1 MTEAIRD
8 TLLFARRLLRNL
20 MRQPWFVIATL
31 TQPVV
36 LLLLSSALFSRVAT
50 LPGFG
55 WESYLTFLAP
65 GLVIMGALFAGGW
78 NGMGVIGDIDR
89 GVMDRLLVT
98 PMRRGAMVAGK
109 LVQLTVLVVLQ
120 SVILMALAEMRGA
133 TFENGPAGMLA
144 LLAAAVL
151 IAAPV
156 GALSTA
162 IALTTRTVESLI
174 AGVAMVLLPLTYLTA
189 LFMPVA
195 LVPRWIQVVAPYN
208 PVDWAV
214 TAARTAVSS
223 DPDWG
228 AVFLRF
234 GYLTALTVGCVFL
247 AVRAFR
253 SYVRSV

>member
-1 MTEAIRD
+1 VSEGIRD
-8 TLLFARRLLRNL
+8 TLLFARRVLRNL

-36 LLLLSSALFSRVAT
+36 LLLLSSALFSKVAT

-65 GLVIMGALFAGGW
+65 GLVVMGALFAGGW
-78 NGMGVIGDIDR
+78 NGMGVVGDIDR

-98 PMRRGAMVAGK
+98 PMRRGALVGGK
-109 LVQLTVLVVLQ
+109 LTQLAVLVVVQ
-120 SVILMALAEMRGA
+120 SVILMALAEIRGA
-133 TFENGPAGMLA
+133 TFENGAPGMLA
-144 LLAAAVL
+144 LLVAAVL

-174 AGVAMVLLPLTYLTA
+174 AGVAMVLLPLTYLTS
-189 LFMPVA
+189 LFMPAA
-195 LVPRWIQVVAPYN
+195 LAPHWIQTVAPYN

-214 TAARTAVSS
+214 TAARMAVSA

-228 AVFLRF
+228 AVFVRF
-234 GYLTALTVGCVFL
+234 GYLTALTAVCVAF

>member
-20 MRQPWFVIATL
+20 MRQPWFVVATL
-31 TQPVV
+31 MQPIAY
-36 LLLLSSALFSRVAT
+36 LLLASELFSKVAL

-55 WESYLTFLAP
+55 WESYVTFLTP
-65 GLVIMGALFAGGW
+65 GLVIMGALFAAGW

-98 PMRRGAMVAGK
+98 PMRRGALVAGK
-109 LVQLTVLVVLQ
+109 LVQLAVLVVVQ
-120 SVILMALAEMRGA
+120 SVILLALAQMRGA
-133 TFENGPAGMLA
+133 TFENGAAGLLA
-144 LLAAAVL
+144 LLAAALL
-151 IAAPV
+151 IAAPI

-174 AGVAMVLLPLTYLTA
+174 AGVAMVLLPLTFLTA
-189 LFMPVA
+189 LFMPESLMPHWMQA
-195 LVPRWIQVVAPYN
+195 VAPYN

-234 GYLTALTVGCVFL
+234 GYLTALTALCVVV